1 MDEQVL
7 GLVIGRDEAKALLV
21 AEPLDGSG
29 SHLRFLLR
37 SLVLRAPR
45 LLSKS
50 YDRWHCDVGRITRPD
65 FATVAASRQALAQR
79 LPRSSPRDGHQ
90 YRSKAE
96 PAGQPLIGIS
106 HARGDRFEPHGSPA
120 RWRPRRA

>member
-50 YDRWHCDVGRITRPD
+50 YDRWHCDIGRITRPD
-65 FATVAASRQALAQR
+65 LATVAAPAVHPLSAK
-79 LPRSSPRDGHQ
+79 SGSPRGVIDLD
-90 YRSKAE
+90 RKTA
-96 PAGQPLIGIS
+96 PAAPVNGVG
-106 HARGDRFEPHGSPA
+106 RF
-120 RWRPRRA
+120 

>member
-7 GLVIGRDEAKALLV
+7 GLVIRRDEAKALLV

-65 FATVAASRQALAQR
+65 LATVAAFLRSRR
-79 LPRSSPRDGHQ
+79 L
-90 YRSKAE
+90 
-96 PAGQPLIGIS
+96 QPLAWHGHRS
-106 HARGDRFEPHGSPA
+106 DRLEQRVGDPHRFKEAASQGARGG
-120 RWRPRRA
+120 

>member
-7 GLVIGRDEAKALLV
+7 GLVIRRDEAKALLV
-21 AEPLDGSG
+21 PEPLDGSG

-50 YDRWHCDVGRITRPD
+50 YDRWHCDVGRIIRPD
-65 FATVAASRQALAQR
+65 LATVAAWSGALRSRR
-79 LPRSSPRDGHQ
+79 L
-90 YRSKAE
+90 
-96 PAGQPLIGIS
+96 QPL
-106 HARGDRFEPHGSPA
+106 AWHGTAAIASSSA
-120 RWRPRRA
+120 LGTVTGSKR

>member
-65 FATVAASRQALAQR
+65 LATVAAWSGALRSGNFSRWPGTATAAIASSSAL
-79 LPRSSPRDGHQ
+79 GTV
-90 YRSKAE
+90 
-96 PAGQPLIGIS
+96 
-106 HARGDRFEPHGSPA
+106 
-120 RWRPRRA
+120 

>member
-7 GLVIGRDEAKALLV
+7 GLVIRRDEAKALLV

-65 FATVAASRQALAQR
+65 LATVAARSGAL
-79 LPRSSPRDGHQ
+79 RSGWL
-90 YRSKAE
+90 
-96 PAGQPLIGIS
+96 QPL
-106 HARGDRFEPHGSPA
+106 ARQRPPQRSPVAA
-120 RWRPRRA
+120 RWGPSQVQR